1 MLGIVSWRLDKNT
14 RSEVLTLIC
23 RYYRPEEVY
32 RANAMLAETCKFEK
46 QTMHRNSTFR
56 SAGEANAVDLLNN
69 MGKLDDEKRF
79 PRYFNTW

>member
-1 MLGIVSWRLDKNT
+1 M
-14 RSEVLTLIC
+14 
-23 RYYRPEEVY
+23 Y
-32 RANAMLAETCKFEK
+32 RANEMLAE
-46 QTMHRNSTFR
+46 TMHRNSTFR

>member
-1 MLGIVSWRLDKNT
+1 MLGIVSWQLDKYT

-32 RANAMLAETCKFEK
+32 RANEMLAE
-46 QTMHRNSTFR
+46 TMHRNSTFR